1 MKKLTH
7 KFVDCIPEVLEEA
20 VLYVSVK
27 YGTAV
32 HRCCCGCRREVVTPL
47 TPTDWKL
54 IFDGE
59 TVSLHPSIGNW
70 NFPCRSH
77 YWIRNSQV
85 EWAENWPEWKVEAVA
100 AKDQREKDSFYSAQ
114 ADEDSSGDSTPKPKA
129 RESFWSRLWTQW

>member
-1 MKKLTH
+1 MKNLTH
-7 KFVDCIPEVLEEA
+7 KFVECIPDTLEDA
-20 VLYVSVK
+20 VLYISVK

-32 HRCCCGCRREVVTPL
+32 HRCCCGCGREVVTPL

-77 YWIRNSQV
+77 YWIRNNRV
-85 EWAENWPEWKVEAVA
+85 AWAEDWPDWKIEAA
-100 AKDQREKDSFYSAQ
+100 AAEDQREQASFYKARASKT
-114 ADEDSSGDSTPKPKA
+114 SSDDAPPKPQAK
-129 RESFWSRLWTQW
+129 RRFWSRFWKRR